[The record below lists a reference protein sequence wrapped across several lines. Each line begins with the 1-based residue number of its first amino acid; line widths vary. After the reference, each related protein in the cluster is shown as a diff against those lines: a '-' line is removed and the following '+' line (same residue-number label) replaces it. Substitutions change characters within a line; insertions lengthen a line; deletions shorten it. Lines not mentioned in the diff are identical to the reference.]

1 MGNASMIDLFI
12 ILIVSWLMLFGYV
25 KGGSRALI
33 YVSVLVGF
41 IYVVMDAYPWLRLL
55 GFDPTVYADYL
66 HWLNR
71 ILQPLS
77 PVVTSR
83 AHPVLSAIA
92 PLTRTVDA
100 LLRIAY
106 RRLAA
111 IGYALCV
118 LFGLLMAVQSLD
130 TVWPRAMA
138 RRSSAVPG
146 LLVGLLAGVYLA
158 AFSLH
163 VLTVTAWLTHSD
175 ILRTELF
182 RSLLSHTWT
191 RVLAHGIV
199 D

>member
-25 KGGSRALI
+25 KGGTRTLI

-41 IYVVMDAYPWLRLL
+41 INVVMDVYPWLRLL
-55 GFDPTVYADYL
+55 GFDSTISADYL

-71 ILQPLS
+71 VLQPLA
-77 PVVTSR
+77 PVTGTR
-83 AHPVLSAIA
+83 AHPVLSALA

-100 LLRIAY
+100 LLRVVY

-118 LFGLLMAVQSLD
+118 LFGLLMAVRSLD
-130 TVWPRAMA
+130 TVWPHAMA
-138 RRSSAVPG
+138 RRSRAAPG
-146 LLVGLLAGVYLA
+146 LMVGLLAGVYLA

-163 VLTVTAWLTHSD
+163 VLSVTAWLTHSG
-175 ILRTELF
+175 ILRSELF
-182 RSLLSHTWT
+182 RSVLSHTWT